1 MIRNFFAGI
10 LLLVALACTLA
21 GGILHWV
28 EYTAGSAEPTQKLAT
43 TIARDEAVTKA
54 VADLLQ
60 SNIEERFP
68 EAAQFPGAKKQLEKA
83 VAASVDMALANED
96 IEAAW
101 QKSINGTRRS
111 LVADL
116 QAYGTGTREPPSVW
130 VDLQP
135 FADIAWETLSS
146 SSDSTLKAALSRIDK
161 PTDTRVK
168 VADVPPS
175 QAAVAADL
183 LALAGY
189 WWAGYA
195 LGALL
200 LVCGLALGTRVAR
213 WVLLTLVALAGVAA
227 LTVLRIGVDNVSFS
241 GGNQLVATVG
251 TSISS
256 QLGDS
261 LTEWVAP
268 LWFGAMGVAALGLI
282 FAIIAGATGRRP
294 EQA

>member
-10 LLLVALACTLA
+10 LLLAALACALA
-21 GGILHWV
+21 GGILQWV

-60 SNIEERFP
+60 SSIEEQFP
-68 EAAQFPGAKKQLEKA
+68 EAAQFPGAKKQLEEA
-83 VAASVDMALANED
+83 VAASVNTALANED

-135 FADIAWETLSS
+135 FADIVWETLSS

-195 LGALL
+195 LGVLL

-213 WVLLTLVALAGVAA
+213 WVLLTLVALVGVAA

-241 GGNQLVATVG
+241 GGNQLVSTVG
-251 TSISS
+251 TNISS

-261 LTEWVAP
+261 LTGWVAP
-268 LWFGAMGVAALGLI
+268 LWFGAMGLAVLGLF
-282 FAIIAGATGRRP
+282 FAIIAGATGRRTEP
-294 EQA
+294 A